1 MRDTDQSRSL
11 LIEIALAMVFALSNA
26 IRLVTGSDACFPD
39 KGDCPMGDPTYRM
52 TGAFSFAPGPARAP
66 FWPGLR
72 ALLPTPSTQSER
84 TFIMKKLILA
94 ACAAVTLTGPVL
106 AQDAPDTLVTIL
118 TAPEPQTQL
127 MAMVLAMSSAQ
138 QGIAQHIL
146 LCGPAGDIA
155 LKDAPES
162 ATAPQ
167 PPRDMSPKGLLT
179 QIAELPNAKVEV
191 CAIYLPAKGAQPDV
205 LMDGVTV
212 AQPPAMAA
220 AMLAPNAR
228 IASY

>member
-1 MRDTDQSRSL
+1 
-11 LIEIALAMVFALSNA
+11 
-26 IRLVTGSDACFPD
+26 
-39 KGDCPMGDPTYRM
+39 
-52 TGAFSFAPGPARAP
+52 
-66 FWPGLR
+66 
-72 ALLPTPSTQSER
+72 
-84 TFIMKKLILA
+84 MKKLILA
-94 ACAAVTLTGPVL
+94 ACAAMALTGPAV

-127 MAMVLAMSSAQ
+127 MAMVLAMQAAQ
-138 QGIAQHIL
+138 QGVDPHIL

-167 PPRDMSPKGLLT
+167 PPRDMSPKGLLSK
-179 QIAELPNAKVEV
+179 IAGMPNAKVEV
-191 CAIYLPAKGAQPDV
+191 CAIYLPGKGAQADV

-220 AMLAPNAR
+220 AMIAPNAR